1 MSILSLFD
9 IGRTTLLTTR
19 RALDATGHNVAN
31 SATPGYTRQDVSLAS
46 IPGSD
51 YSDVGSI
58 GRGVTVDAVQRMYD
72 SFTSLQLITEKSNL
86 AYWDAYQSGSVKM
99 ENIFNEASDTGVYP
113 AIADFFNAW
122 QEVSQNPEGYAQ
134 RTLLLSKAD
143 YLADRLNRASTA
155 LYDERAEIYA
165 NAQTLVQ
172 EANGY
177 ISRIADLNEKIASN
191 PGALDLRDQRD
202 QLLEHLNEIVRV
214 TTFSD
219 NQGRY
224 NVLVGGTPLV
234 DGGNHYDLSTSLQND
249 AMQFS
254 ILLPSGPRDVTS
266 LVQAGELKANLD
278 LRDRDIVSI
287 TEKLNVFAIDLAAQ
301 VNYYHRIGYGLDG
314 STNNT
319 FFNNTISNIDPFT
332 DGRVSVSIDTVNA
345 GTFDQYRITYNVGGP
360 GQQEGASGLFWRIEQ
375 SSDSGATWNNVAG
388 PVVVTPEA
396 GVADPTYRTITF
408 NGMTMRVDANQ
419 TTLIANVPKDTY
431 VYQLNTNA
439 AREISLAVSD
449 PQKVAAAGGD
459 YVIVSTGNNVIRMS
473 ENGGTSFISAS
484 IQTGTY
490 TRQQLAVALQT
501 ALENADPSGVQG
513 YTVTF
518 NQATQ
523 RYTIG
528 KTAAGST
535 TVFDWTSTTT
545 TASGLFGFNAL
556 SNVTSVTPA
565 TSAQAVY
572 PKLPGDNV
580 NASILNGLFNQT
592 IVGGAKPAD
601 FYQSIVS
608 DIGVQNS
615 TAATSQKF
623 QSTLVE
629 QLERRRQEISG
640 VNLDEEAANLI
651 KYQKSYEAAAKMIS
665 IADELLTTLLNMTGK

>member
-19 RALDATGHNVAN
+19 RALDATAHNVAN
-31 SATPGYTRQDVSLAS
+31 SATPGYTRQDVTLSS

-51 YSDVGSI
+51 YSNIGSI
-58 GRGVTVDAVQRMYD
+58 GRGVTVGAVQRMYD

-86 AYWDAYQSGSVKM
+86 AYWNSYQSGSVKM

-155 LYDERAEIYA
+155 LYDLRAEVYT
-165 NAQTLVQ
+165 NAQTSVR
-172 EANGY
+172 EANEY

-191 PGALDLRDQRD
+191 PGALDLKDQRD
-202 QLLEHLNEIVRV
+202 QLLEQLNEIVKV
-214 TTFSD
+214 STFTD

-224 NVLVGGTPLV
+224 NILVGGTPLV
-234 DGGNHYDLSTSLQND
+234 DGGNHYDLSVSLQND
-249 AMQFS
+249 AMQFA
-254 ILLPSGPRDVTS
+254 IELPSGPHDVTS
-266 LVQAGELKANLD
+266 LIQAGELKASID
-278 LRDRDIVSI
+278 LRERDVVSI
-287 TEKLNVFAIDLAAQ
+287 QNKLNVFAIDLAAQ

-319 FFNNTISNIDPFT
+319 FFNNTITNIDPFA
-332 DGRVSVSIDTVNA
+332 DGRVSVSVNTVNA

-375 SSDSGATWNNVAG
+375 SSDNGATWNDISATAVVAA
-388 PVVVTPEA
+388 EA
-396 GVADPTYRTITF
+396 GAADPTYRNITF

-431 VYQLNTNA
+431 VYQLNANA

-459 YVIVSTGNNVIRMS
+459 YVVVSSGNNVIRMS

-490 TRQQLAVALQT
+490 TRQQLAAALQT
-501 ALENADPSGVQG
+501 ALENADPAGAQG
-513 YTVTF
+513 YTVAY

-528 KTAAGST
+528 KTAVGST

-556 SNVTSVTPA
+556 TNVTSVTPA
-565 TSAQAVY
+565 TSAQSVY
-572 PKLPGDNV
+572 PQLPGDNA
-580 NASILNGLFNQT
+580 NAAILSGLFNQA

-608 DIGVQNS
+608 DIGVQTS
-615 TAATSQKF
+615 TAETSKKF
-623 QSTLVE
+623 QETLVQ
-629 QLERRRQEISG
+629 QLEVRRQEISG
-640 VNLDEEAANLI
+640 VNMDEEAANMI
-651 KYQKSYEAAAKMIS
+651 KYQKSYQAAAKMIS
-665 IADELLTTLLNMTGK
+665 IADEMLTTLLNMTGR